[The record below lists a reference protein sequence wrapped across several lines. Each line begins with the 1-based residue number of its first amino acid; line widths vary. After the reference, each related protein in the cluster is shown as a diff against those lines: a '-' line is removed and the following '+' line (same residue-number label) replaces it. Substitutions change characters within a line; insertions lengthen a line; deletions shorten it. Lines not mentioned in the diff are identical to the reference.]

1 MKTPNSM
8 DTLGSRLRAVRFSIK
23 PKPSEA
29 KFAEQCGT
37 TRNALHEYEM
47 GRVVPTDTFL
57 QLVCKKFD
65 VNYSWLKTGQG
76 EMRDADDRSIVEDV
90 VARYNLDANQRRIM
104 EVFLFM
110 DPEKRE
116 DVSNAFFEFIA
127 GFHDDLQA
135 DDIRA
140 EQTVVK
146 RAFELEKKIQKKRRE
161 ESNPSLDVDP
171 LAHNTG

>member
-1 MKTPNSM
+1 
-8 DTLGSRLRAVRFSIK
+8 
-23 PKPSEA
+23 
-29 KFAEQCGT
+29 
-37 TRNALHEYEM
+37 M

-57 QLVCKKFD
+57 QLVCSKFD
-65 VNYSWLKTGQG
+65 VNYTWLKTGEG
-76 EMRDADDRSIVEDV
+76 EMRGEDDRRILEDV

-127 GFHDDLQA
+127 GFHDDLKA

-140 EQTVVK
+140 EQAVVK

-161 ESNPSLDVDP
+161 ESNPSLDVDS

>member
-1 MKTPNSM
+1 
-8 DTLGSRLRAVRFSIK
+8 
-23 PKPSEA
+23 
-29 KFAEQCGT
+29 
-37 TRNALHEYEM
+37 
-47 GRVVPTDTFL
+47 
-57 QLVCKKFD
+57 
-65 VNYSWLKTGQG
+65 
-76 EMRDADDRSIVEDV
+76 MRDADDRSIVEDV

-140 EQTVVK
+140 EQAVVK

-161 ESNPSLDVDP
+161 ESNPSLDVDS
-171 LAHNTG
+171 LAHNIG